1 VNPSSFPSTTGDYPV
16 NVTSYRDR
24 ALQGVSF
31 YYAFSALGLSGV
43 PWFSR
48 SALISAVFLWAIILF
63 SARGPWD
70 RPYFRLAALFCI
82 ASIANSICVDHLSD
96 SLLTLGTLFTA
107 LLGAIGCA
115 YACEETRTTKYVLYG
130 VIAGCALN
138 ILAGY
143 VGMDVKQESVELG
156 RATGLTGNSNA
167 LAVRLFVASFLVWAI
182 AEKINRY
189 LFFWAIVLPAY
200 SLIMTGSRKALL
212 MLPLLLMSA
221 LTRLFPQR
229 VLVICAVSILLLGG
243 GVFAVTHSLLPYA
256 GDDILVIQRMMQM
269 TDEKG
274 ESSAN
279 KRAEYIS
286 VAWQLW
292 QQRPTTGYGLGQFA
306 SLSGIGCYSHNN
318 YSELLVS
325 GGIILLTSYYMF
337 YLYLLVTSIRQRIWP
352 VAMLVTSLIIT
363 DLAMVSYYDKTIW
376 LSLALASLGLRPG
389 PLPLR
394 TTILCVQPT
403 SGATQRRR
411 GSL

>member
-1 VNPSSFPSTTGDYPV
+1 
-16 NVTSYRDR
+16 
-24 ALQGVSF
+24 
-31 YYAFSALGLSGV
+31 
-43 PWFSR
+43 
-48 SALISAVFLWAIILF
+48 
-63 SARGPWD
+63 
-70 RPYFRLAALFCI
+70 
-82 ASIANSICVDHLSD
+82 
-96 SLLTLGTLFTA
+96 
-107 LLGAIGCA
+107 
-115 YACEETRTTKYVLYG
+115 
-130 VIAGCALN
+130 
-138 ILAGY
+138 
-143 VGMDVKQESVELG
+143 MDVKQESVELG

-394 TTILCVQPT
+394 TTSLCVQPT